1 MNEAA
6 DTHEEG
12 MWEQCGGR
20 AMNNHIQLVLYEAR
34 VSKCYAVRE
43 MATEV
48 YGMQKSSDDLTAS

>member
-1 MNEAA
+1 
-6 DTHEEG
+6 
-12 MWEQCGGR
+12 
-20 AMNNHIQLVLYEAR
+20 MNNHIQFVLYEAR